1 MKKIALALATVSALA
16 VALPSLA
23 SAEAIV
29 IKRGGHH
36 HMDRGW
42 HHSHM
47 DRGWHHGRGK
57 KVVVI
62 RHGHHHYD

>member
-1 MKKIALALATVSALA
+1 MKKIALALAAISTLA
-16 VALPSLA
+16 FALPSLA
-23 SAEAIV
+23 SAETIV
-29 IKRGGHH
+29 IKHGHR

-47 DRGWHHGRGK
+47 DRGWHHGHGKRG
-57 KVVVI
+57 VVI